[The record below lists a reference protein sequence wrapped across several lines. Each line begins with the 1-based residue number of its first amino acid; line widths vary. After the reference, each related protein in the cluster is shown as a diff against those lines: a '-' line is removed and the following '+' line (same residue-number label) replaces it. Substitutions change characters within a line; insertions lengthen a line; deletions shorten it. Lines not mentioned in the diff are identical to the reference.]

1 MYPLCDKTHEIFNKE
16 TNSNIQPI
24 VVEFS
29 ELKGDL
35 NTRKKK
41 RDLLMD
47 SENKVESTVQQQQET
62 KEAVSPSGKKKET
75 TEIVGEKLL
84 PASPR
89 KEIVFKKI
97 EKKKIT
103 AVFTEEEIAKH
114 CTKDDCWMI
123 IKGGVYDITPYFSVH
138 PGGQRA
144 LLKFA
149 GKDGTENVQYHSSQM
164 MYLLDN
170 YFYVGKLAGYQ
181 ESSSCTIS

>member
-35 NTRKKK
+35 NTRKKR
-41 RDLLMD
+41 RDSLMD
-47 SENKVESTVQQQQET
+47 SDSKVDSAVIQQQQEG
-62 KEAVSPSGKKKET
+62 KETCGKKKET

-84 PASPR
+84 PKASPE

-97 EKKKIT
+97 DKKKIT

-138 PGGQRA
+138 PGGTRA

-170 YFYVGKLAGYQ
+170 YFYVGKLAGYH
-181 ESSSCTIS
+181 ESSNCTIS